1 MVPPE
6 AVRVLEGGAG
16 AVHVFRTKGA
26 SFHGLHV
33 DDHVGGGGGTA
44 RRVTAIIAYGILLFG
59 GLLWVLGPRV
69 GLAQETGQRI
79 SALLVQ
85 GNKRIEVPAIRAR
98 LTLKE
103 GERVTAERIRE
114 QIRALYQMGYFE
126 DVRVETEP
134 RAGGVAVIF
143 VVTEKPFVTEILF
156 DGNDN
161 LKDEKLTEK
170 LTVRTQSF
178 LDQQQIKDS
187 VERLRQLYEDE
198 GHFSARLVPVI
209 KSLDG
214 ERKSLTFY
222 VKEGPKAR
230 IKTVAFDGAKSI
242 PLKKLKKTLVTRE
255 YFWLMSWF
263 DDSGVYKK
271 EELDNDVERIRQ
283 IYFDEGYLDIKL
295 GKPAVDLSP
304 DKKSFT
310 VRFAI
315 VEGPRFTF
323 SRIGYKGQTIFS
335 ESELRSGS
343 KLKDGDVIRMA
354 EVRDDI
360 KRATDVYGAKGY
372 AFADINPL
380 IQPDPESKTAMVTFD
395 VKEGALIRV
404 RNINISGNDKTRD
417 KIIRRELRVNEA
429 ELIDTAAMQLSFK
442 RLNNMNYFE
451 TVEIIPK
458 QVDPGTVDLDIK
470 VKEKSTGTFSVGG
483 GFSSLDKLGLVADIT
498 EGNLFG
504 RGQLIKVRGQLG
516 QRRSMG
522 VVTFREPYLFD
533 EALSAQIDLYSRQTF
548 FFNFFEERVGGD
560 IVLGKWF
567 SEYLSG
573 SLTLLRERL
582 NISNDL
588 SDQLFLGG
596 GGLAVTPVADLP
608 VGIQQQLGKST
619 TSAIILGVARDTRDF
634 YVDPKSGARHA
645 LTTQFAGGPL
655 GGTND
660 FYKVIGDT
668 SWYFPMAWDTVFAP
682 RARAG
687 VAHSY
692 TSGSLLPV
700 GDRFFVGGIQTV
712 RGFEFGR
719 AGPVSSIDSLSVLGA
734 TKQLIFNFD
743 YVFPVATEFKV
754 KGVLFFDYG
763 KGFEDGESWS
773 LDLRKS
779 AGIEGRWISP
789 FGPLRLAYGIN
800 LDRRTGEQSGVFEF
814 SVGSLF

>member
-1 MVPPE
+1 MTTIV
-6 AVRVLEGGAG
+6 
-16 AVHVFRTKGA
+16 
-26 SFHGLHV
+26 
-33 DDHVGGGGGTA
+33 
-44 RRVTAIIAYGILLFG
+44 AYGTLLLG
-59 GLLWVLGPRV
+59 GLIWVLGPRS

-79 SALLVQ
+79 SVITVQ
-85 GNKRIEVPAIRAR
+85 GNKRIEVPAIRTR

-161 LKDEKLTEK
+161 LTAEKLTEK

-214 ERKSLTFY
+214 ERKSLTFF

-242 PLKKLKKTLVTRE
+242 PLKKLRKPLVTRE
-255 YFWLMSWF
+255 YFWIVSWF

-295 GKPAVDLSP
+295 GKPAVDLSS
-304 DKKSFT
+304 DKKWFT
-310 VRFAI
+310 VRFSI
-315 VEGPRFTF
+315 VEGPQFTF

-335 ESELRSGS
+335 EAELRSGS

-360 KRATDVYGAKGY
+360 KRATDVYGTKGY
-372 AFADINPL
+372 AFSDINPL
-380 IQPDPESKTAMVTFD
+380 VQPDPESKTAMVTFD

-533 EALSAQIDLYSRQTF
+533 EAMSAQIDLYSRQTF

-573 SLTLLRERL
+573 SLSLLRERL
-582 NISNDL
+582 TISNDL
-588 SDQLFLGG
+588 SDQLFLDG
-596 GGLAVTPVADLP
+596 GGLAVTPVTDLP
-608 VGIQQQLGKST
+608 LGIQQQLGKST
-619 TSAIILGVARDTRDF
+619 TSAITLGVARDTRDF
-634 YVDPKSGARHA
+634 YVDPKEGARHG
-645 LTTQFAGGPL
+645 LTMEFAGGPL

-660 FYKVIGDT
+660 FYKVIGD
-668 SWYFPMAWDTVFAP
+668 SAWYFPMAWDTVFAP
-682 RARAG
+682 RARLG
-687 VAHSY
+687 FAHSY
-692 TSGSLLPV
+692 TSGSQLPI
-700 GDRFFVGGIQTV
+700 GDRFFVGGIQTM

-719 AGPVSSIDSLSVLGA
+719 AGPISSIDNLSILGA

-743 YVFPVATEFKV
+743 YVFPVVAEFKI

-763 KGFEDGESWS
+763 KGFEDGEALS

-779 AGIEGRWISP
+779 VGVEGRWISP
-789 FGPLRLAYGIN
+789 FGPLRLAYGLN
-800 LDRRTGEQSGVFEF
+800 LDRRTGERATVFEF

>member
-1 MVPPE
+1 M
-6 AVRVLEGGAG
+6 
-16 AVHVFRTKGA
+16 HVFRTTGLSLPRQKADGRAFRGA
-26 SFHGLHV
+26 
-33 DDHVGGGGGTA
+33 GTT
-44 RRVTAIIAYGILLFG
+44 RRVSTIVAYGILLLG
-59 GLLWVLGPRV
+59 GLVWALGPEI
-69 GLAQETGQRI
+69 GLAQEAGQRI
-79 SALLVQ
+79 GAVTVQ
-85 GNKRIEVPAIRAR
+85 GNKRIESPAIRSR

-103 GERVTAERIRE
+103 GERFAPERIRE

-134 RAGGVAVIF
+134 KAGGVAVIF

-198 GHFSARLVPVI
+198 GHFSARIVPVI
-209 KSLDG
+209 KALDG
-214 ERKSLTFY
+214 ERKLLTFFI
-222 VKEGPKAR
+222 KEGPKAR
-230 IKTVAFDGAKSI
+230 IKTVALDGAKSI
-242 PLKKLKKTLVTRE
+242 PLKKLKKPLVTRE

-271 EELDNDVERIRQ
+271 EELDNDVERLRQ
-283 IYFDEGYLDIKL
+283 VYFDEGYLDVKL
-295 GKPAVDLSP
+295 GKPAVELSA
-304 DKKSFT
+304 DKKWFT
-310 VRFAI
+310 VRFPV
-315 VEGPRFTF
+315 VEGPQFTY
-323 SRIGYKGQTIFS
+323 SRIGYKGHTIFS
-335 ESELRSGS
+335 DAELRSGS
-343 KLKDGDVIRMA
+343 RLKEGDVIRMDA
-354 EVRDDI
+354 VREDI

-372 AFADINPL
+372 AFSDINPL

-417 KIIRRELRVNEA
+417 KVIRRELRVNEA

-451 TVEIIPK
+451 TVEIVPK
-458 QVDPGTVDLDIK
+458 QVDPSTVDLDVK

-483 GFSSLDKLGLVADIT
+483 GFSSLDKLGLVADVT

-516 QRRSMG
+516 QRRTSG
-522 VVTFREPYLFD
+522 VITFREPYFLD
-533 EALSAQIDLYSRQTF
+533 EALSAQVDLYARETF
-548 FFNFFEERVGGD
+548 YSSYFERRRGADV
-560 IVLGKWF
+560 VVGKWF

-573 SLTLLRERL
+573 SATYLLERL
-582 NISNDL
+582 EISNDL
-588 SDQLFLGG
+588 AGNLFLGG
-596 GGLAVTPVADLP
+596 GGVVNTAVSDLP
-608 VGIQQQLGKST
+608 LLIQQQLGKST
-619 TSAIILGVARDTRDF
+619 TSAIVLGVARDTRDV
-634 YVDPKSGARHA
+634 YVDPSSGARYG
-645 LTTQFAGGPL
+645 LTTELAGGPF

-660 FYKVIGDT
+660 FYKVISDNA
-668 SWYFPMAWDTVFAP
+668 WFFPVAWGTVFAP
-682 RARAG
+682 RARLG
-687 VAHSY
+687 VAHAY
-692 TSGSLLPV
+692 EAGSKLPV
-700 GDRFFVGGIQTV
+700 GDRFFVGGIQTM
-712 RGFEFGR
+712 RGFQFGR
-719 AGPVSSIDSLSVLGA
+719 AGPVSPIDNVSPLGA

-754 KGVLFFDYG
+754 KGVVFFDYG
-763 KGFEDGESWS
+763 KGFEDGQAWS
-773 LDLRKS
+773 LDLRKA
-779 AGIEGRWISP
+779 AGLEGRWISP

-800 LDRRTGEQSGVFEF
+800 LDRRTGERSGVFEF

>member
-1 MVPPE
+1 MPPE
-6 AVRVLEGGAG
+6 AVRALEGESG
-16 AVHVFRTKGA
+16 AVHVFRTKI
-26 SFHGLHV
+26 SRLHGQKV
-33 DDHVGGGGGTA
+33 DG
-44 RRVTAIIAYGILLFG
+44 VTTIVAYGILLLG
-59 GLLWVLGPRV
+59 GLIWVLGPRD
-69 GLAQETGQRI
+69 GLAQEAGQRI
-79 SALLVQ
+79 SAITVQ
-85 GNKRIEVPAIRAR
+85 GNKRIEVPAIRTR

-103 GERVTAERIRE
+103 GEGLTAERIRE

-143 VVTEKPFVTEILF
+143 VVAEKPFVTEILF

-161 LKDEKLTEK
+161 LTAEKLTEK

-198 GHFSARLVPVI
+198 GYFSARLMPII
-209 KSLDG
+209 KSLGG
-214 ERKSLTFY
+214 ERKSLTFFI
-222 VKEGPKAR
+222 VEGPKAR
-230 IKTVAFDGAKSI
+230 IKAVAFDGAKSI
-242 PLKKLKKTLVTRE
+242 PLKKLKKPLVTRE

-283 IYFDEGYLDIKL
+283 IYFDEGYLEIKIS
-295 GKPAVDLSP
+295 KPTVDLSP
-304 DKKSFT
+304 DRKWFT
-310 VRFAI
+310 VRFPI
-315 VEGPRFTF
+315 DEGPQFRF

-335 ESELRSGS
+335 EAELRSGS
-343 KLKDGDVIRMA
+343 KLKDGDVVRMA
-354 EVRDDI
+354 EVREDI
-360 KRATDVYGAKGY
+360 KRATDVYGSKGY
-372 AFADINPL
+372 AFSDINPL

-417 KIIRRELRVNEA
+417 KVIRRELRVSEA

-483 GFSSLDKLGLVADIT
+483 GFSSLDKLGIVADIT

-504 RGQLIKVRGQLG
+504 RGQLIKIRGQLG
-516 QRRSMG
+516 QRRSSG
-522 VVTFREPYLFD
+522 VITFREPYLFD
-533 EALSAQIDLYSRQTF
+533 EALSGQIDIYSRQTF
-548 FFNFFEERVGGD
+548 YFSYFEERRGADV
-560 IVLGKWF
+560 VVGKWF

-573 SLTLLRERL
+573 SATYLLERL
-582 NISNDL
+582 TISNDL
-588 SDQLFLGG
+588 TDQLFLGG
-596 GGLAVTPVADLP
+596 GGIAVTPITDLP
-608 VGIQQQLGKST
+608 LLVQQQLGKST
-619 TSAIILGVARDTRDF
+619 TSAVVLGVARDTRDV
-634 YVDPKSGARHA
+634 YVDPKSGARYG
-645 LTTQFAGGPL
+645 LTLEFAGGPL
-655 GGTND
+655 AGTND
-660 FYKVIGDT
+660 FYKVISDNA
-668 SWYFPMAWDTVFAP
+668 WYFPVAWGTVLAP
-682 RARAG
+682 RARLG

-692 TSGSLLPV
+692 TAGSLLPV
-700 GDRFFVGGIQTV
+700 GDRFFVGGIQTM

-719 AGPVSSIDSLSVLGA
+719 AGPVSPTDNISILGA

-743 YVFPVATEFKV
+743 YVFPLVSEFKV
-754 KGVLFFDYG
+754 QGVVFFDYG
-763 KGFEDGESWS
+763 KGFEDGQPWS
-773 LDLRKS
+773 LDLRKA
-779 AGIEGRWISP
+779 AGVEGRWISP
-789 FGPLRLAYGIN
+789 FGPLRLAYGLN
-800 LDRRTGEQSGVFEF
+800 LDRRTGERAGVFEF

>member
-1 MVPPE
+1 MHFGR
-6 AVRVLEGGAG
+6 AFGGA
-16 AVHVFRTKGA
+16 
-26 SFHGLHV
+26 
-33 DDHVGGGGGTA
+33 GTA
-44 RRVTAIIAYGILLFG
+44 RRVITGVAYGIVLLG
-59 GLLWVLGPRV
+59 GLLWVLGPEV
-69 GLAQETGQRI
+69 GLAQEAGQRI
-79 SALLVQ
+79 GAIIVQ
-85 GNKRIEVPAIRAR
+85 GNKRIEVPAIQAR
-98 LTLKE
+98 LTLKT
-103 GERVTAERIRE
+103 GEIFTAERIRE

-134 RAGGVAVIF
+134 KAGGLAVIF

-161 LKDEKLTEK
+161 VKDEKLTEK

-198 GHFSARLVPVI
+198 GHFSARIVPVI

-214 ERKSLTFY
+214 ERKSLTFF

-230 IKTVAFDGAKSI
+230 IKTVAFDGAAAV
-242 PLKKLKKTLVTRE
+242 PVKKLKKPLVTRE
-255 YFWLMSWF
+255 YFWLFSWF

-283 IYFDEGYLDIKL
+283 VYFDEGYLDVRL
-295 GKPAVDLSP
+295 GKPAVELSA
-304 DKKSFT
+304 DRKWFT
-310 VRFAI
+310 VRFPIA
-315 VEGPRFTF
+315 EGPQYKF
-323 SRIGYKGQTIFS
+323 SRIGYKGHTIFS

-343 KLKDGDVIRMA
+343 KLKEGDVVRMA

-360 KRATDVYGAKGY
+360 TRATDVYGSKGF
-372 AFADINPL
+372 AFVDINPL

-395 VKEGALIRV
+395 VKEGALIHV

-417 KIIRRELRVNEA
+417 KVIRRELRVNEA
-429 ELIDTAAMQLSFK
+429 ELIDTAAMKLSFK

-458 QVDPGTVDLDIK
+458 QVDPNTVDLDVK
-470 VKEKSTGTFSVGG
+470 VKEKSTGAFSVGG
-483 GFSSLDKLGLVADIT
+483 GFSSLDKLGVVADIT

-522 VVTFREPYLFD
+522 VLTFREPYLFD
-533 EALSAQIDLYSRQTF
+533 EAMSAQIDLFSRQTF
-548 FFNFFEERVGGD
+548 YFSYFEERRGGD
-560 IVLGKWF
+560 IVVGKWF

-573 SLTLLRERL
+573 SATYLLERL
-582 NISNDL
+582 TISNDI

-596 GGLAVTPVADLP
+596 GGLAVTPIDQLP
-608 VGIQQQLGKST
+608 LLIQQQLGKST
-619 TSAIILGVARDTRDF
+619 TSAVVFGVARDTRDF

-645 LTTQFAGGPL
+645 LTTEFAGGPF

-660 FYKVIGDT
+660 FYKVIGD
-668 SWYFPMAWDTVFAP
+668 SAWYFPVVWDTVFAP
-682 RARAG
+682 RVRAG
-687 VAHSY
+687 FSHSY
-692 TSGSLLPV
+692 SAGSQLPI
-700 GDRFFVGGIQTV
+700 GDRFFVGGIQTM

-719 AGPVSSIDSLSVLGA
+719 AGPVSSIDNFSILGA
-734 TKQLIFNFD
+734 TKELIFNFD
-743 YVFPVATEFKV
+743 YVFPIVSELKV
-754 KGVLFFDYG
+754 QGVLFFDYG
-763 KGFEDGESWS
+763 KGFEDGQAWG
-773 LDLRKS
+773 LNLRKA
-779 AGIEGRWISP
+779 AGVEGRWISP
-789 FGPLRLAYGIN
+789 FGPLRLAYGLN
-800 LDRRTGEQSGVFEF
+800 LDPRTGERSSVFEF

>member
-1 MVPPE
+1 MHFGR
-6 AVRVLEGGAG
+6 ALGGA
-16 AVHVFRTKGA
+16 
-26 SFHGLHV
+26 
-33 DDHVGGGGGTA
+33 GTA
-44 RRVTAIIAYGILLFG
+44 RRVTTIIAYGIVLLG
-59 GLLWVLGPRV
+59 GLIWVLGPGV
-69 GLAQETGQRI
+69 GLAQEAGQRI
-79 SALLVQ
+79 STITVQ

-98 LTLKE
+98 LTLKT
-103 GERVTAERIRE
+103 GEIFAAERIRE

-134 RAGGVAVIF
+134 KAGGVAVIF

-161 LKDEKLTEK
+161 IKDEKLTEK

-198 GHFSARLVPVI
+198 GHFSARIVPVI

-214 ERKSLTFY
+214 ERKSLTFF

-230 IKTVAFDGAKSI
+230 IKTVAFDGAAAI
-242 PLKKLKKTLVTRE
+242 PVKKLKKPLVTRE
-255 YFWLMSWF
+255 YFWLFSWF

-283 IYFDEGYLDIKL
+283 VYFDEGYLDVKL
-295 GKPAVDLSP
+295 GKPTVDLSA
-304 DKKSFT
+304 DKKWFT
-310 VRFAI
+310 VRFPI
-315 VEGPRFTF
+315 VEGPQFKF
-323 SRIGYKGQTIFS
+323 SRIGYRGQTIFS

-343 KLKDGDVIRMA
+343 TLKEGEVIRMEA
-354 EVRDDI
+354 VREDI
-360 KRATDVYGAKGY
+360 KRATDAYGEKGY

-380 IQPDPESKTAMVTFD
+380 LQPDPESKTAMVTFD

-417 KIIRRELRVNEA
+417 KVIRRELRVNEA

-516 QRRSMG
+516 QRRSTG

-548 FFNFFEERVGGD
+548 FFNFFEERIGGD

-573 SLTLLRERL
+573 SLSLLRERL
-582 NISNDL
+582 TISNDL

-596 GGLAVTPVADLP
+596 GGLAVTPVTDLP
-608 VGIQQQLGKST
+608 LVIQQQLGKST

-634 YVDPKSGARHA
+634 FVDPKSGARHG
-645 LTTQFAGGPL
+645 LTLEFAGGPL

-660 FYKVIGDT
+660 FYKVIGD
-668 SWYFPMAWDTVFAP
+668 SVWYFPVVWNTVFAP
-682 RARAG
+682 RARLG
-687 VAHSY
+687 FAHSY
-692 TSGSLLPV
+692 SAGSQLPV

-719 AGPVSSIDSLSVLGA
+719 AGPVSPIDNFSILGS
-734 TKQLIFNFD
+734 TKQLIFNLD
-743 YVFPVATEFKV
+743 YIFPIAPELKV
-754 KGVLFFDYG
+754 QGVLFFDYG
-763 KGFEDGESWS
+763 KGFEDGEALGLS
-773 LDLRKS
+773 LRPAS
-779 AGIEGRWISP
+779 GVEVRWISP
-789 FGPLRLAYGIN
+789 FGPLRLAYGLN
-800 LDRRTGEQSGVFEF
+800 LDRRTGEKAGVFEF

>member
-1 MVPPE
+1 MHFGR
-6 AVRVLEGGAG
+6 AFGGA
-16 AVHVFRTKGA
+16 
-26 SFHGLHV
+26 
-33 DDHVGGGGGTA
+33 GTA
-44 RRVTAIIAYGILLFG
+44 RRVTTVVAYGILLLG
-59 GLLWVLGPRV
+59 GLIWVLGPGV
-69 GLAQETGQRI
+69 GLAQEAGQRI
-79 SALLVQ
+79 NTITVQ
-85 GNKRIEVPAIRAR
+85 GNKRIEVPAIQAR
-98 LTLKE
+98 LTLKT
-103 GERVTAERIRE
+103 GEIFAAERIRE

-134 RAGGVAVIF
+134 KAGGVAVIF

-161 LKDEKLTEK
+161 VKDEKLTEK

-198 GHFSARLVPVI
+198 GHFSARIVPVI

-214 ERKSLTFY
+214 ERKSLTFF

-230 IKTVAFDGAKSI
+230 IKTVAFDGAAAI
-242 PLKKLKKTLVTRE
+242 PARKLKKPLVTRE
-255 YFWLMSWF
+255 YFWLFSWF

-271 EELDNDVERIRQ
+271 EELDNDVERLRQ
-283 IYFDEGYLDIKL
+283 VYFDEGYLDVKL
-295 GKPAVDLSP
+295 GKPTVDLSV

-310 VRFAI
+310 VRFPI
-315 VEGPRFTF
+315 VEGPQFKF
-323 SRIGYKGQTIFS
+323 SKIVYNGQTIFS

-343 KLKDGDVIRMA
+343 KLKEGDVVRMA
-354 EVRDDI
+354 EVREDI
-360 KRATDVYGAKGY
+360 TRATDVYGSKGF
-372 AFADINPL
+372 AFVDINPL

-417 KIIRRELRVNEA
+417 KVIRRELRVNEA
-429 ELIDTAAMQLSFK
+429 ELIDTAAMKLSFK

-470 VKEKSTGTFSVGG
+470 VKEKSTGTLSVGG
-483 GFSSLDKLGLVADIT
+483 GFSSLDKLGVVADVT

-504 RGQLIKVRGQLG
+504 RGQLLKIRGQLG
-516 QRRSMG
+516 QRRSLG

-533 EALSAQIDLYSRQTF
+533 EAMSAQIDLFSRQTF
-548 FFNFFEERVGGD
+548 FVSYFEERRGGD
-560 IVLGKWF
+560 IVIGKWF

-573 SLTLLRERL
+573 SATYLLERL

-596 GGLAVTPVADLP
+596 GGVTATPVTDLP
-608 VGIQQQLGKST
+608 LLIQQQLGKST
-619 TSAIILGVARDTRDF
+619 TSAVIFGVARDTRDF
-634 YVDPKSGARHA
+634 FIDPKSGARHA
-645 LTTQFAGGPL
+645 LTTEFAGGPL

-660 FYKVIGDT
+660 FYKVIGD
-668 SWYFPMAWDTVFAP
+668 SAWYFPVVWDTVFAP
-682 RARAG
+682 RARLG
-687 VAHSY
+687 FAHSY
-692 TSGSLLPV
+692 AAGSQLPI

-719 AGPVSSIDSLSVLGA
+719 AGPVSQVDNFSILGS
-734 TKQLIFNFD
+734 TKQLIFNLD
-743 YVFPVATEFKV
+743 YVFPIAPELKV
-754 KGVLFFDYG
+754 QGVLFFDYG
-763 KGFEDGESWS
+763 KGFDDGEALG
-773 LDLRKS
+773 LDLRPAS
-779 AGIEGRWISP
+779 GVEVRWISP

-800 LDRRTGEQSGVFEF
+800 LDPRTGDKPGVFEF